1 MAPVTILLVDD
12 DPLIRLLGREL
23 LEQRGYQVK
32 VAGDG
37 VEALRLYRTLG
48 KVDLVILDYYLPDQ
62 NGLEVLEQL
71 KALDP
76 QVRVIMASGFFS
88 PQEVARLAE
97 EGAQGIIHKP
107 YHLSELE
114 TRIRKALAGFSGF

>member
-23 LEQRGYQVK
+23 LEHQGYQVK
-32 VAGDG
+32 AAGDG
-37 VEALRLYRTLG
+37 VEALRLYRSLG

-76 QVRVIMASGFFS
+76 KVRVIMASGFFS

-97 EGAQGIIHKP
+97 GGAQGVIHKP
-107 YHLSELE
+107 YHLAELE